1 MNCNKSIAAILS
13 IGISAIAPILPLV
26 TPQVALALASA
37 EVNAIAKE
45 ITVRVDGPTGNGSG
59 VIFEKKGS
67 TYYIVTNWHV
77 VSKAGDYHIVTPD
90 GQRHPVY
97 YSLIRR
103 MPGADLAIV
112 PFSST
117 ENYRLAVLANA
128 EGNQGKKLY
137 VAGWPRSGG
146 TLQQPILIVTEG
158 LFTRR
163 QAPWNG
169 YTLVYSNLV
178 RGGMSGGPV
187 LDDGGRVVAING
199 IIQLEDKSD
208 QIVAA
213 GIEIDTFL
221 KWRTTV
227 ALPTVPQDSS
237 KTGKPTTV
245 TPGNN
250 RPRLPANAAFTL
262 ATALKVSG
270 GVVSSV
276 AAATSHFISG
286 NTDGTISVWNLPSGE
301 LKSTL
306 KGHKDA
312 VNAVAIAS
320 DGKIFASGSDDKT
333 IKIWNL
339 ETGENIRTLPGHS
352 DAVVA
357 VAISADGQFLAS
369 GSWDKTVKIWNVK
382 TGELIYTLV
391 GHSGIVNSVA
401 IAATPSNPPLP
412 RGGSGGI
419 LASGSKDGSIKL
431 WNLQNGNLIRTLKG
445 NSLSVLSVAFSPDRK
460 TLANGS
466 GDGTINL
473 WNLENGQLI
482 RRFRGHND
490 GVWSVAISRDGNTL
504 VSGSWDKTVKL
515 WDLHSGQLKGTLS
528 GHSGYVNS
536 IAISGDGQMIVSGGW
551 DGQIKIWKR
560 GG

>member
-13 IGISAIAPILPLV
+13 IGISAIAPILPLL

-37 EVNAIAKE
+37 EVNVIAKE

-77 VSKAGDYHIVTPD
+77 VSKTGDYHIVTPD
-90 GQRHPVY
+90 GKRHPVY

-169 YTLVYSNLV
+169 YTLVYTNLV

-208 QIVAA
+208 KIVAA

-221 KWRTTV
+221 QWRTTV
-227 ALPTVPQDSS
+227 ALPTVPQDSP
-237 KTGKPTTV
+237 TAGKPPTV
-245 TPGNN
+245 RPENN
-250 RPRLPANAAFTL
+250 APRPPANAAFTL

-270 GVVSSV
+270 GIVSSV
-276 AAATSHFISG
+276 AAVNSHFISG
-286 NTDGTISVWNLPSGE
+286 NTDGSISVWNLPSGE

-339 ETGENIRTLPGHS
+339 ETGENIRTLSGHS

-357 VAISADGQFLAS
+357 VAISPDGQFLAS

-391 GHSGIVNSVA
+391 GHLGIVNSVA
-401 IAATPSNPPLP
+401 IAADNKT
-412 RGGSGGI
+412 

-445 NSLSVLSVAFSPDRK
+445 NSLSVLSVAFSPDMK
-460 TLANGS
+460 TLASGS
-466 GDGTINL
+466 GDGKIGL

-482 RRFRGHND
+482 RQLSGHTD
-490 GVWSVAISRDGNTL
+490 GVWSVAISKDGNTL

-515 WDLHSGQLKGTLS
+515 WDIRSGQLKGTLS

-536 IAISGDGQMIVSGGW
+536 VAISGDGQMIVSGGW
-551 DGQIKIWKR
+551 DGQIKIWKK

>member
-1 MNCNKSIAAILS
+1 MNCHKSISAILS
-13 IGISAIAPILPLV
+13 IGLGATAIAPILPLL
-26 TPQVALALASA
+26 TPQVAAALAPA

-67 TYYIVTNWHV
+67 TYYIITNWHV
-77 VSKAGDYHIVTPD
+77 VSQAGNYHIVTPD
-90 GQRHPVY
+90 GKRHPVY
-97 YSLIRR
+97 YSLIKR
-103 MPGADLAIV
+103 MPGADLAVV
-112 PFSST
+112 PFSSA
-117 ENYRLAVLANA
+117 ENYRLAVLANTDA
-128 EGNQGKKLY
+128 SEGKKLY

-158 LFTRR
+158 LMTRR
-163 QAPWNG
+163 QTAWNG

-208 QIVAA
+208 KIVAA

-221 KWRTTV
+221 KWRTSL
-227 ALPTVPQDSS
+227 ALPTVPQDSP
-237 KTGKPTTV
+237 TAGKPQTG
-245 TPGNN
+245 TPVNN
-250 RPRLPANAAFTL
+250 SPRLPANAAFTL
-262 ATALKVSG
+262 ASALKVSA

-276 AAATSHFISG
+276 AAAGSHFVSG
-286 NTDGTISVWNLPSGE
+286 NTDGSISVWNLPSGE

-306 KGHKDA
+306 RGHGDA

-333 IKIWNL
+333 IRIWNL
-339 ETGENIRTLPGHS
+339 ETGENIRTLTGHS
-352 DAVVA
+352 DVVVA
-357 VAISADGQFLAS
+357 IALSPDGQFLAS

-382 TGELIYTLV
+382 TGALLYTLL
-391 GHSGIVNSVA
+391 GHSALVNSVA
-401 IAATPSNPPLP
+401 IAADGKT
-412 RGGSGGI
+412 

-431 WNLQNGNLIRTLKG
+431 WNLQTGDLIRTLKG
-445 NSLSVLSVAFSPDRK
+445 NSLSILSVAFSPDVK
-460 TLANGS
+460 TLASGS
-466 GDGTINL
+466 GDGTISL
-473 WNLENGQLI
+473 WNLGTGQLI
-482 RRFRGHND
+482 KRLSGHTD
-490 GVWSVAISRDGNTL
+490 GVWSVAITKDGNTL

-515 WDLHSGQLKGTLS
+515 WDVRSGALKGTLS

-536 IAISGDGQMIVSGGW
+536 VAISGDGQMIVSGGW

>member
-1 MNCNKSIAAILS
+1 MNCNRSISAILS
-13 IGISAIAPILPLV
+13 IGISAIAPLCPVV
-26 TPQVALALASA
+26 TPPVAAALASA

-45 ITVRVDGPTGNGSG
+45 ITVRVDGPTGHGSG

-77 VSKAGDYHIVTPD
+77 VSKTGDYQVLTAD
-90 GQRHPVY
+90 GKRHPVY
-97 YSLIRR
+97 YSLIKRV
-103 MPGADLAIV
+103 PGADLAVV
-112 PFSST
+112 PFSSA
-117 ENYRLAVLANA
+117 ESYRLAVLANFDQA
-128 EGNQGKKLY
+128 SEGKKLY

-187 LDDGGRVVAING
+187 LDDGGRVIAING

-208 QIVAA
+208 KIVAA

-227 ALPTVPQDSS
+227 SLPTVPQASP
-237 KTGKPTTV
+237 TAGKPQTG
-245 TPGNN
+245 TPANN
-250 RPRLPANAAFTL
+250 SPRPPANAAFAL
-262 ATALKVSG
+262 ASALKVSG

-276 AAATSHFISG
+276 AAAGSHFVSG
-286 NTDGTISVWNLPSGE
+286 NTDGTISVWDLPSGE
-301 LKSTL
+301 LKNTL
-306 KGHKDA
+306 RGHGDA

-339 ETGENIRTLPGHS
+339 ETGENIRTLSGHS

-357 VAISADGQFLAS
+357 VALSPDGSFLAS

-382 TGELIYTLV
+382 TGALLYTLV
-391 GHSGIVNSVA
+391 GHSGIVNAVA
-401 IAATPSNPPLP
+401 IAADGKT
-412 RGGSGGI
+412 
-419 LASGSKDGSIKL
+419 LASGSKDGAIKL
-431 WNLQNGNLIRTLKG
+431 WNLQTGALIRTLKG
-445 NSLSVLSVAFSPDRK
+445 NSLSVLSVAFSPDVK
-460 TLANGS
+460 TLASGS
-466 GDGTINL
+466 GDGTIGL
-473 WNLENGQLI
+473 WNLGTGQLI
-482 RRFRGHND
+482 RRLSGHTD

-515 WDLHSGQLKGTLS
+515 WDLRSGELKGTLS
-528 GHSGYVNS
+528 GHSGYVTS

-551 DGQIKIWKR
+551 EGQIKIWKR

>member
-1 MNCNKSIAAILS
+1 MNCHKSISAILS
-13 IGISAIAPILPLV
+13 MGITAIAPILPLL
-26 TPQVALALASA
+26 TPQVAAALAPA

-67 TYYIVTNWHV
+67 TYYIITNWHV
-77 VSKAGDYHIVTPD
+77 VSQAGNYHIVTPD
-90 GQRHPVY
+90 GKRHPVY
-97 YSLIRR
+97 YSLIKR
-103 MPGADLAIV
+103 MPGADLAVV
-112 PFSST
+112 PFNST
-117 ENYRLAVLANA
+117 ENYRLAVLANTGA
-128 EGNQGKKLY
+128 SEGKKLY

-158 LFTRR
+158 LMTRR
-163 QAPWNG
+163 QAAWNG

-208 QIVAA
+208 KIVAS

-221 KWRTTV
+221 KWRTTL
-227 ALPTVPQDSS
+227 ALPTVPQDSP
-237 KTGKPTTV
+237 TAGKPPTT
-245 TPGNN
+245 TPVNN
-250 RPRLPANAAFTL
+250 SPRPPANAAFTL
-262 ATALKVSG
+262 ASALKVSA

-276 AAATSHFISG
+276 AAAGSHFVSG
-286 NTDGTISVWNLPSGE
+286 NTDGSISVWNLPSGE

-306 KGHKDA
+306 RGHGDA

-333 IKIWNL
+333 IRIWNL
-339 ETGENIRTLPGHS
+339 ETGENIQTLTGHS
-352 DAVVA
+352 DVVVA
-357 VAISADGQFLAS
+357 VALSPDGQFLAS

-382 TGELIYTLV
+382 TGALLYTLL
-391 GHSGIVNSVA
+391 GHSALVNSVA
-401 IAATPSNPPLP
+401 IAADGKT
-412 RGGSGGI
+412 

-431 WNLQNGNLIRTLKG
+431 WNLQTGDLIRTLKG
-445 NSLSVLSVAFSPDRK
+445 NSLSILSVAFSPDVK
-460 TLANGS
+460 TLASGS
-466 GDGTINL
+466 GDGTIGL
-473 WNLENGQLI
+473 WNLSTGQLTK
-482 RRFRGHND
+482 RLSGHTD
-490 GVWSVAISRDGNTL
+490 GVWSVAITKDGNTL

-515 WDLHSGQLKGTLS
+515 WDLRSGGLKGTLS

-536 IAISGDGQMIVSGGW
+536 VAISGDGQMIVSGGW
-551 DGQIKIWKR
+551 DGQIKIWKK

>member
-1 MNCNKSIAAILS
+1 MNCHKSISAILS
-13 IGISAIAPILPLV
+13 MGITAIAPILPLL
-26 TPQVALALASA
+26 TPQVAAALAPA

-67 TYYIVTNWHV
+67 TYYIITNWHV
-77 VSKAGDYHIVTPD
+77 VSQAGNYHIVTPD
-90 GQRHPVY
+90 GKRHPVY
-97 YSLIRR
+97 YSLIKR
-103 MPGADLAIV
+103 MPGADLAVV
-112 PFSST
+112 PFNST
-117 ENYRLAVLANA
+117 ENYRLAVLANTGA
-128 EGNQGKKLY
+128 SEGKKLY

-158 LFTRR
+158 LMTRR
-163 QAPWNG
+163 QAAWNG

-208 QIVAA
+208 KIVAS

-221 KWRTTV
+221 KWRTTL
-227 ALPTVPQDSS
+227 ALPTVPQDSP
-237 KTGKPTTV
+237 TAGKPPTT
-245 TPGNN
+245 TPVNN
-250 RPRLPANAAFTL
+250 SPRPPANAAFTL
-262 ATALKVSG
+262 ASALKVSA

-276 AAATSHFISG
+276 AAAGSHFVSG
-286 NTDGTISVWNLPSGE
+286 NTDGSISVWNLPSGE

-306 KGHKDA
+306 RGHGDA

-333 IKIWNL
+333 IRIWNL
-339 ETGENIRTLPGHS
+339 ETGENIQTLTGHS
-352 DAVVA
+352 DVVVA
-357 VAISADGQFLAS
+357 VALSPDGQFLAS

-382 TGELIYTLV
+382 TGALLYTLL
-391 GHSGIVNSVA
+391 GHSALVNSVA
-401 IAATPSNPPLP
+401 IAADGKT
-412 RGGSGGI
+412 

-431 WNLQNGNLIRTLKG
+431 WNLQTGDLIRTLKG
-445 NSLSVLSVAFSPDRK
+445 NSLSILSVAFSPDVK
-460 TLANGS
+460 TLASGS
-466 GDGTINL
+466 GDGTIGL
-473 WNLENGQLI
+473 WNLGTGQLTK
-482 RRFRGHND
+482 RLSGHTD
-490 GVWSVAISRDGNTL
+490 GVWSVAITKDGNTL

-515 WDLHSGQLKGTLS
+515 WDLRSGGLKGTLS

-536 IAISGDGQMIVSGGW
+536 VAISGDGQMIVSGGW
-551 DGQIKIWKR
+551 DGQIKIWKK

>member
-1 MNCNKSIAAILS
+1 MNCHKSISAILS
-13 IGISAIAPILPLV
+13 IGISAIAPILPIV
-26 TPQVALALASA
+26 TPQVATALAPA

-67 TYYIVTNWHV
+67 TYYIITNWHV
-77 VSKAGDYHIVTPD
+77 VSQTGNYHIVTPD
-90 GQRHPVY
+90 GKRHPVY
-97 YSLIRR
+97 YSLIKR
-103 MPGADLAIV
+103 MPGADLAVV
-112 PFSST
+112 PFNST
-117 ENYRLAVLANA
+117 ENYRLAVLANSPTS
-128 EGNQGKKLY
+128 EGKKLY

-158 LFTRR
+158 LMTRR

-187 LDDGGRVVAING
+187 LDDGGRVLAING

-208 QIVAA
+208 KIVAA

-227 ALPTVPQDSS
+227 ALPTVPQDSR
-237 KTGKPTTV
+237 TAGKPQTGSPV
-245 TPGNN
+245 NN
-250 RPRLPANAAFTL
+250 SPRLPENAAFTL
-262 ATALKVSG
+262 ASAIEMSA

-276 AAATSHFISG
+276 AVAGSHFVSG
-286 NTDGTISVWNLPSGE
+286 NTDGSISVWNLPSGE

-306 KGHKDA
+306 KAHKDA

-339 ETGENIRTLPGHS
+339 ETGENIRILQGHS

-357 VAISADGQFLAS
+357 IALSSDGQFLAS

-382 TGELIYTLV
+382 TGALLYTLV
-391 GHSGIVNSVA
+391 GHLGIVNSVTIGA
-401 IAATPSNPPLP
+401 DSKT
-412 RGGSGGI
+412 

-431 WNLQNGNLIRTLKG
+431 WNLQTGELIRTLKG
-445 NSLSVLSVAFSPDRK
+445 NSLSVLSVAFSPDIK
-460 TLANGS
+460 TLASGS
-466 GDGTINL
+466 ADGTISL
-473 WNLENGQLI
+473 WNLGNGQLI
-482 RRFRGHND
+482 RRLSKHTD

-515 WDLHSGQLKGTLS
+515 WDLRSGELKGTLS

-536 IAISGDGQMIVSGGW
+536 IAISGDGQIIISGGW
-551 DGQIKIWKR
+551 DRQIKIWKR
-560 GG
+560 GS